1 MQETLV
7 YWSLLGAR
15 NTSPFLF
22 PHTFSRFK
30 TVHTVAATLELRA
43 ETASVVSQSWLTLA
57 SVWYPG
63 SLVAHGHLP
72 HLLASVSL
80 PCGKECRPIPVC
92 LYSPLLKSELKSTR
106 QFFISLWPPSNT
118 SALSREQHVLDHLLS
133 DTANVAEWKTTLT
146 VSTTF
151 FLQYSNHKI
160 FFSGFYLFLFQSD
173 REISSLQT

>member
-15 NTSPFLF
+15 NTSPFLSL
-22 PHTFSRFK
+22 HTFNRFK
-30 TVHTVAATLELRA
+30 TVYTVAATLELRA
-43 ETASVVSQSWLTLA
+43 ETSPVVSQSWLTLA

-63 SLVAHGHLP
+63 SLVAHRHLP

-80 PCGKECRPIPVC
+80 PCGKECWSIPVC

-118 SALSREQHVLDHLLS
+118 SALSQEQHVLNHLLS
-133 DTANVAEWKTTLT
+133 DTAKATE
-146 VSTTF
+146 
-151 FLQYSNHKI
+151 
-160 FFSGFYLFLFQSD
+160 
-173 REISSLQT
+173 